1 MKLVLAEK
9 PSVAQSIAK
18 VLGAAKREDGYLEGN
33 GYVVSWCVGH
43 LVELAQPEVYDAKYS
58 KWAYADLP
66 IFPMD
71 WQYEVSAGTKKQFG
85 ILKKLMAREDVASLV
100 CATDAGREGE
110 LIFRLVYHKAGCRK
124 PFERLWISSM
134 EDVAIKEG
142 FENLRSGTEYDALYE
157 AALCRERADWI
168 VGINATRLFSTL
180 YGQTLNVGRVM
191 TPTLAMA
198 VMREAAISAFKP
210 ELFYTVQIG
219 LDGFT
224 AASERFKTKAAA
236 EAVKQSCSV
245 AIVQKAECKEKT
257 EKPPALYDLTSLQ
270 REANRVLGYTAQ
282 QTLDYTQNLYEKK
295 LVTYP
300 RTDSRFL
307 TEDMAHSLT
316 DLVKLAFHTFPVEDV
331 DNIPVHAEQV
341 VNNKKVTDHHAI
353 IPTREL
359 QKCNLSE
366 LPKGELAILQ
376 LISNRL
382 CVAVGDPHRY
392 AETVIELDCGGTVF
406 STKGKTVVQDGWK
419 ALVQKNDS
427 TKSDENVQTLP
438 SVSVGDEMTVSGTE
452 IKEGKTSPPK
462 HFTEDTLLSAMETA
476 GADEMP
482 DEVERKGLGTPATRA
497 GIIEKLVRI
506 GFLERK
512 GDKKTKHLIPT
523 HKGTALVTVMPEQI
537 QSPSMTADW
546 EEKLLLIEKGEYA
559 SEDFMDEIKDVI
571 AGLIQNYEV
580 IRDSEVMMS
589 KEANSIGKCP
599 LCGSAVEDKAK
610 AFFCSNRAC
619 KFALWKNNRYFASIG
634 KSMTSATA
642 QKLLGSGK
650 VKLKNCKSERTGN
663 TFDATVFMEVSD
675 DGKTKFSMEF
685 ENGALIYLE
694 NFAPDEA
701 RERFEERIRS
711 LFETKWII
719 ELVDMAMLKIREY
732 PDKGALYCEIISKA
746 YLNRFKY
753 RESEMLEVLNMER
766 STYYDRKKEAILLFG
781 LSLWGTAIPKLK
793 DFLESAREEE
803 ALCYCEC

>member
-71 WQYEVSAGTKKQFG
+71 WQYEVSAGTKKQFW

-191 TPTLAMA
+191 TPTLALA

-210 ELFYTVQIG
+210 EPFYTVQIG

-307 TEDMAHSLT
+307 TEDMAHSLP

-382 CVAVGDPHRY
+382 CVAVGNPHRY
-392 AETVIELDCGGTVF
+392 TETVIELDCGGTAF
-406 STKGKTVVQDGWK
+406 SAKGKTIVQNGWK
-419 ALVQKNDS
+419 DLIQKGSSTKND
-427 TKSDENVQTLP
+427 ENEQALP
-438 SVSVGDEMTVSGTE
+438 AVSVGDERKVLGSE

-462 HFTEDTLLSAMETA
+462 HFTEDTLLSAMERA
-476 GADEMP
+476 GNEELTEDTEK
-482 DEVERKGLGTPATRA
+482 KGLGTPATRA
-497 GIIEKLVRI
+497 AIIEKL
-506 GFLERK
+506 
-512 GDKKTKHLIPT
+512 
-523 HKGTALVTVMPEQI
+523 I
-537 QSPSMTADW
+537 QSGFVKR
-546 EEKLLLIEKGEYA
+546 EKKNLVPTDDGNVLITVLP
-559 SEDFMDEIKDVI
+559 DEIKSPKMTAEWEMALNHI
-571 AGLIQNYEV
+571 AQNTETADEFLNGITELMQELVARYQGISEEKKEQFQGKAKGEV
-580 IRDSEVMMS
+580 
-589 KEANSIGKCP
+589 IGKCP
-599 LCGSAVEDKAK
+599 RCGADVREGKVNFYCSDRNC
-610 AFFCSNRAC
+610 AFT
-619 KFALWKNNRYFASIG
+619 LWKNDKFLASQG
-634 KSMTSATA
+634 KKMDKAAAKKFLS
-642 QKLLGSGK
+642 KGK
-650 VKLKNCKSERTGN
+650 IYYKDLVSRKTGRQYE
-663 TFDATVFMEVSD
+663 ATVEM
-675 DGKTKFSMEF
+675 
-685 ENGALIYLE
+685 
-694 NFAPDEA
+694 
-701 RERFEERIRS
+701 
-711 LFETKWII
+711 
-719 ELVDMAMLKIREY
+719 VDPGE
-732 PDKGALYCEIISKA
+732 G
-746 YLNRFKY
+746 NVQF
-753 RESEMLEVLNMER
+753 N
-766 STYYDRKKEAILLFG
+766 
-781 LSLWGTAIPKLK
+781 LSFPQ
-793 DFLESAREEE
+793 R
-803 ALCYCEC
+803 

>member
-18 VLGAAKREDGYLEGN
+18 VLGANKREDGYLEGN

-43 LVELAQPEVYDAKYS
+43 LVELAQPEAYDAKYS
-58 KWAYADLP
+58 KWTYADLP
-66 IFPMD
+66 IFPAD
-71 WQYEVSAGTKKQFG
+71 WRYEVSTGTKKQFG
-85 ILKKLMAREDVASLV
+85 ILKKLMARDDVASLV

-134 EDVAIKEG
+134 EDSAIREG

-198 VMREAAISAFKP
+198 VMREAAIAAFKP
-210 ELFYTVQIG
+210 EPFYTVQIG

-224 AASERFKTKAAA
+224 AASERFKKKSDA
-236 EAVKQSCSV
+236 EAVSKDCSIAAV
-245 AIVQKAECKEKT
+245 TKSERKEKS

-270 REANRVLGYTAQ
+270 RDANRVLGYTAQ

-300 RTDSRFL
+300 RTDSRYL
-307 TEDMAHSLT
+307 TDDMAHNLP
-316 DLVKLAFHTFPVEDV
+316 DLVTMAFHTFPSPGV
-331 DNIPVHAEQV
+331 DNVPVHAEQV
-341 VNNKKVTDHHAI
+341 VDNKKVADHHAI

-359 QKCNLSE
+359 QKCNLNE

-376 LISNRL
+376 LISTRL
-382 CVAVGDPHRY
+382 FVAVGDPHRY
-392 AETVIELDCGGTVF
+392 TETVIELDCGGTAF
-406 STKGKTVVQDGWK
+406 SAKGKTVLHEGWK
-419 ALVQKNDS
+419 AYVKKSNSTKND
-427 TKSDENVQTLP
+427 ENEQVLP
-438 SVSVGDEMTVSGTE
+438 SVSVGDEIAVISTE

-462 HFTEDTLLSAMETA
+462 HYTEDTLLQSMETA

-482 DEVERKGLGTPATRA
+482 NEVERKGLGTPATRA

-506 GFLERK
+506 GFLERQ

-571 AGLIQNYEV
+571 AGLIRNYEV
-580 IRDSEVMMS
+580 IQDSEVLMS
-589 KEANSIGKCP
+589 KESNAVGKCP
-599 LCGSAVEDKAK
+599 VCGSSVEEKAK
-610 AFFCSNRAC
+610 AFFCSNRSC
-619 KFALWKNNRYFASIG
+619 KFALWKNNRYFESIG

-650 VKLKNCKSERTGN
+650 INLKGCKSAKTGN
-663 TFDATVFMEVSD
+663 TFDATVYMEVFE
-675 DGKTKFSMEF
+675 DGKTRFNMEF
-685 ENGALIYLE
+685 DNGG
-694 NFAPDEA
+694 
-701 RERFEERIRS
+701 
-711 LFETKWII
+711 K
-719 ELVDMAMLKIREY
+719 
-732 PDKGALYCEIISKA
+732 
-746 YLNRFKY
+746 
-753 RESEMLEVLNMER
+753 
-766 STYYDRKKEAILLFG
+766 RK
-781 LSLWGTAIPKLK
+781 
-793 DFLESAREEE
+793 
-803 ALCYCEC
+803 

>member
-1 MKLVLAEK
+1 
-9 PSVAQSIAK
+9 
-18 VLGAAKREDGYLEGN
+18 
-33 GYVVSWCVGH
+33 
-43 LVELAQPEVYDAKYS
+43 
-58 KWAYADLP
+58 
-66 IFPMD
+66 MD

-685 ENGALIYLE
+685 ENGG
-694 NFAPDEA
+694 
-701 RERFEERIRS
+701 
-711 LFETKWII
+711 K
-719 ELVDMAMLKIREY
+719 
-732 PDKGALYCEIISKA
+732 
-746 YLNRFKY
+746 
-753 RESEMLEVLNMER
+753 
-766 STYYDRKKEAILLFG
+766 RK
-781 LSLWGTAIPKLK
+781 
-793 DFLESAREEE
+793 
-803 ALCYCEC
+803 

>member
-18 VLGAAKREDGYLEGN
+18 VLGATKREDGYIEGN
-33 GYVVSWCVGH
+33 GYIVSWCVGH
-43 LVELAQPEVYDAKYS
+43 LVELAEPEAYDEKYS
-58 KWAYADLP
+58 KWTYNDLP
-66 IFPMD
+66 IFPID
-71 WQYEVSAGTKKQFG
+71 WQYEVSSGTKKQFG
-85 ILKKLMAREDVASLV
+85 ILKKLMARDDVASLV

-134 EDVAIKEG
+134 EDSAIREG

-198 VMREAAISAFKP
+198 VMREAAIAAFKP
-210 ELFYTVQIG
+210 EPFYTVQIG

-224 AASERFKTKAAA
+224 AASERFKKKSDA
-236 EAVKQSCSV
+236 EAVSKDCSIAAV
-245 AIVQKAECKEKT
+245 TKAERKEKN
-257 EKPPALYDLTSLQ
+257 EKPPSLYDLTSLQ
-270 REANRVLGYTAQ
+270 RDANRVFGYTAQ

-300 RTDSRFL
+300 RTDSRYL
-307 TEDMAHSLT
+307 TDDMAHNLP
-316 DLVKLAFHTFPVEDV
+316 DLVNMAFHTFPAPGV
-331 DNIPVHAEQV
+331 DKVPVHAEQV
-341 VNNKKVTDHHAI
+341 VDNKKVTDHHAI

-359 QKCNLSE
+359 QKCNLNE

-376 LISNRL
+376 LISTRL
-382 CVAVGDPHRY
+382 FVAVGDPHRY
-392 AETVIELDCGGTVF
+392 AETVIELDCGGTAF
-406 STKGKTVVQDGWK
+406 SAKGKTILHNGWK
-419 ALVQKNDS
+419 ALARKSGS
-427 TKSDENVQTLP
+427 TKSDEKEQVLS
-438 SVSVGDEMTVSGTE
+438 SVSVGDEMAVISTE

-462 HFTEDTLLSAMETA
+462 HYTEDTLLQSMETA

-571 AGLIQNYEV
+571 AGLIRNYEV
-580 IRDSEVMMS
+580 IQDSEVLMS
-589 KEANSIGKCP
+589 KESNAVGKCP
-599 LCGSAVEDKAK
+599 VCGSSVEEKAK
-610 AFFCSNRAC
+610 AFFCSNRSC
-619 KFALWKNNRYFASIG
+619 KFALWKNNRYFESIG

-650 VKLKNCKSERTGN
+650 INLKGCKSAKTGN
-663 TFDATVFMEVSD
+663 TFDATVYMEVFE
-675 DGKTKFSMEF
+675 DGKTRFNMEF
-685 ENGALIYLE
+685 DNGG
-694 NFAPDEA
+694 
-701 RERFEERIRS
+701 
-711 LFETKWII
+711 K
-719 ELVDMAMLKIREY
+719 
-732 PDKGALYCEIISKA
+732 
-746 YLNRFKY
+746 
-753 RESEMLEVLNMER
+753 
-766 STYYDRKKEAILLFG
+766 RK
-781 LSLWGTAIPKLK
+781 
-793 DFLESAREEE
+793 
-803 ALCYCEC
+803 